1 MLLVVGAF
9 IFAPYVI
16 NILTILKCPLI
27 IAICNGVFLSLLYVL
42 IGAPL
47 LIKNFNNSI
56 FANSLINLSSTINN
70 LCVTEL
76 LSESVN
82 VNLISGVILSYNI

>member
-1 MLLVVGAF
+1 M
-9 IFAPYVI
+9 IK
-16 NILTILKCPLI
+16 ILTISKFVFI
-27 IAICNGVFLSLLYVL
+27 IAKCNGVNLSLLYVL

-56 FANSLINLSSTINN
+56 LAISLTNLLSTINN
-70 LCVTEL
+70 RCVTEL

-82 VNLISGVILSYNI
+82 VNLISGVILSYSI